1 MIISKKI
8 KEWEIEVV
16 GVSDACRLTNEVMNA
31 YMDSKMVEDV
41 ANEKDEAITRN
52 QNWVLGERIVGV
64 KKKRVD
70 FFIRVKT
77 RVKCYEMKSKLWDNW
92 VEEGLHATIKNAK
105 LKYMKR
111 VGMTLGVCALHAS
124 KEWH

>member
-1 MIISKKI
+1 MLMSKKVQ
-8 KEWEIEVV
+8 EGESEVV
-16 GVSDACRLTNEVMNA
+16 GVNNTHRLMNEVMNA
-31 YMDSKMVEDV
+31 WMDSKMVEDV

-77 RVKCYEMKSKLWDNW
+77 RVKCYEMKSKLWDN
-92 VEEGLHATIKNAK
+92 
-105 LKYMKR
+105 
-111 VGMTLGVCALHAS
+111 
-124 KEWH
+124 